1 MLNISTDMLTHEQFP
16 NPPIIEALLDIQVE
30 LPANID
36 LARIEGF
43 KKYVAST
50 HPIVMK
56 KSQWQTSFRLG
67 NGDLPEIGDKTGGT
81 IGHQYL
87 TADRKNIIQAR
98 LDGFTV
104 NLLKPY
110 SNWDDLQ
117 SEAKE
122 RWKEYCEIA
131 TPLRVTRLA
140 LRYIN
145 KIEIP
150 MPFADF
156 KEYLLTVPD
165 VAPNMPQG
173 LSGFFMRLTM
183 PNTKTPDIALVTVAI
198 EEASAQTKYLP
209 IIFDIDVFRQVNL
222 PPGDEDIWGIF
233 ETLREYKNDI
243 FFASITQKTREMF
256 R

>member
-1 MLNISTDMLTHEQFP
+1 MLGHEQFS

-36 LARIEGF
+36 LPRIEGF

-56 KSQWQTSFRLG
+56 KNQWQTSFQLG
-67 NGDLPEIGDKTGGT
+67 NGDLPEIRDKTGGT
-81 IGHQYL
+81 IGYQYL
-87 TADRKNIIQAR
+87 AADRKNIIQAR

-104 NLLKPY
+104 NLLRPY

-117 SEAKE
+117 SEAKA
-122 RWKEYCEIA
+122 RWREYCEIA
-131 TPLRVTRLA
+131 TPLSVTRLA

-150 MPFADF
+150 MPIADF

-165 VAPNMPQG
+165 VPSGIPQA
-173 LSGFFMRLTM
+173 LSNFFMRVAI
-183 PNTKTPDIALVTVAI
+183 PNPKTQDIAFVTVSMEGELTPA
-198 EEASAQTKYLP
+198 KCLP
-209 IIFDIDVFRQVNL
+209 IIFDIDVFRQVDL
-222 PPGDEDIWGIF
+222 PPDDGKMWEVF
-233 ETLREYKNDI
+233 NTLREYKNDI

>member
-1 MLNISTDMLTHEQFP
+1 MLAHEQFP

-30 LPANID
+30 LPPNID

-56 KSQWQTSFRLG
+56 KNQWQTSFQLG
-67 NGDLPEIGDKTGGT
+67 NGDLPEIRDKTVGT
-81 IGHQYL
+81 IGYQYL

-110 SNWDDLQ
+110 SNWNSLQ
-117 SEAKE
+117 CEANE

-131 TPLRVTRLA
+131 TPLNVTRLA

-150 MPFADF
+150 MPFTDF

-165 VAPNMPQG
+165 IPSGIPQA
-173 LSGFFMRLTM
+173 LSSFFMRLAI
-183 PNTKTPDIALVTVAI
+183 PNPKTQDVAFVTVSMEGELTPA
-198 EEASAQTKYLP
+198 KCLP

-222 PPGDEDIWGIF
+222 SPDVADIWEVF
-233 ETLREYKNDI
+233 NTLREYKNDI
-243 FFASITQKTREMF
+243 FLASITQKARELF